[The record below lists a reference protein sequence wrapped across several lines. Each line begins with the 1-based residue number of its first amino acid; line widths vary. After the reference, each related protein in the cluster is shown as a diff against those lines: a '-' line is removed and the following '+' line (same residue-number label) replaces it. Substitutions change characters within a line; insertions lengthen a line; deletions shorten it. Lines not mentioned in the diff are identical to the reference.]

1 MTYRDIDPKLAGIY
15 IIKNNVNGKCYIG
28 QSVKLRSRLKDHM
41 RNAKNGKLDLPI
53 YRAINKYGFH
63 NFTVDILESFIP
75 DPNISNLEL
84 IQTLDKLEIEYIE
97 KYNAYTEGY
106 NCTKGGDFGVLG
118 LKMTEEQKKKVS
130 ENTKKLVANSTFGK
144 RVHLYNFI
152 DRYYIYAWTIK
163 DAATIT
169 GLSRSNIGRLCNNN
183 YIHPFCNNFIA
194 AYTKE
199 ELEDKKSNIPLWLEE
214 YEKNKSTL
222 VKRYKRNKVYFGNS
236 NWVKGMVGLNKGKK
250 MSEEQKEK
258 LRVASTKYLVYQ
270 YTLDDILVAT
280 YMGMHN
286 AAKAVNTDYKSI
298 QRACNGRAKTC
309 KGYIW
314 KKELMQSDCKQ
325 TA

>member
-130 ENTKKLVANSTFGK
+130 ENTKKLVANGTFGK

-169 GLSRSNIGRLCNNN
+169 GLSRANIGRLCNNN

-222 VKRYKRNKVYFGNS
+222 VKRHKRN
-236 NWVKGMVGLNKGKK
+236 
-250 MSEEQKEK
+250 
-258 LRVASTKYLVYQ
+258 RVF
-270 YTLDDILVAT
+270 
-280 YMGMHN
+280 
-286 AAKAVNTDYKSI
+286 SI
-298 QRACNGRAKTC
+298 IIN
-309 KGYIW
+309 
-314 KKELMQSDCKQ
+314 
-325 TA
+325 

>member
-15 IIKNNVNGKCYIG
+15 IIKNNLNGKCYIG
-28 QSVKLRSRLKDHM
+28 QSIKIRSRIKDHM

-63 NFTVDILESFIP
+63 NFTIDILESFIP
-75 DPNISNLEL
+75 DADMTNTDL
-84 IQTLDKLEIEYIE
+84 IKQLDQLEIKYIE
-97 KYNAYTEGY
+97 EYNAYTDGY

-130 ENTKKLVANSTFGK
+130 ENSKKLVASGVFGK
-144 RVHLYNFI
+144 RVHLYNFVEK
-152 DRYYIYAWTIK
+152 YYIYAWTIK
-163 DAATIT
+163 DAASIT
-169 GLSRSNIGRLCNNN
+169 KLSRSNIGRLCNNT

-199 ELEDKKSNIPLWLEE
+199 ELEDKKSKIPEWLEE
-214 YEKNKSTL
+214 YEKNKATL
-222 VKRYKRNKVYFGNS
+222 VERHRNGKVYFGNS
-236 NWVKGMVGLNKGKK
+236 NWIKGMVSLNKGKK

-258 LRVASTKYLVYQ
+258 LRIASTK
-270 YTLDDILVAT
+270 DNILVAT
-280 YMGMHN
+280 YIGMHN
-286 AAKAVNTDYKSI
+286 AAKSVNTDYKSI